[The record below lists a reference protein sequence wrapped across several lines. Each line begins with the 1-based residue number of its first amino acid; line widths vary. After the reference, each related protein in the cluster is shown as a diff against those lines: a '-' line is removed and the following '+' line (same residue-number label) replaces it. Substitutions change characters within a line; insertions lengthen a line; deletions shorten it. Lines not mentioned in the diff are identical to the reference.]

1 MMKKLLLAVAT
12 LAAVAG
18 PAFAQAK
25 RDADPLEI
33 IDREKKRQAEDND
46 RQYQR
51 MMERTRK
58 TGDTASTRS
67 DPWANMR
74 APSDGKR

>member
-1 MMKKLLLAVAT
+1 MMKKLLLVTAT
-12 LAAVAG
+12 LTAVAG

-51 MMERTRK
+51 MMERTRQS
-58 TGDTASTRS
+58 GDTVSTRS